1 MAGVFISD
9 WRQDGA
15 GWADRRH
22 DRSVARP
29 SADRVGKDIDL
40 DPGSRVGS

>member
-1 MAGVFISD
+1 MAGVFTSD
-9 WRQDGA
+9 RRQDGA

-29 SADRVGKDIDL
+29 GADQVGKDIEF
-40 DPGSRVGS
+40 DPGRRVGS